1 MTYYSIKI
9 FSVLISVLPR
19 KLTIKIAIFFGTLIN
34 LVLPKRKQV
43 AMKNLSIAFP
53 DKSMKDIKNII
64 KKTYQHYMI
73 VLFDFLRHK
82 SFDDKNIFIDKQT
95 EKILS
100 MKNGLIFMTAHI
112 GNWEMIIPILN
123 KYKKITAIAKVQKNS
138 GGDRFISEMRNL
150 NNVTLLPL
158 GSSTVE
164 MIHALNNDQ
173 LLALASDQNAGVK
186 GVRVPFFGKELSIPK
201 GAAYFYHKTQLPIII
216 GFCMLNNDNT
226 YTFKLEKLVFDNK
239 YENIE
244 ELFKE
249 VGIKY
254 NTILENKIKEYPE
267 QYFWFHKKWDRKIY
281 K

>member
-19 KLTIKIAIFFGTLIN
+19 KLTIKIAILFGTLIN

-53 DKSMKDIKNII
+53 DKPMKDIKNII

-164 MIHALNNDQ
+164 MINALNNDQ

-254 NTILENKIKEYPE
+254 NAILENKIKEYPE

>member
-112 GNWEMIIPILN
+112 DNWEMIIPILN

-158 GSSTVE
+158 GSSTVD
-164 MIHALNNDQ
+164 MINALNNNQ

>member
-1 MTYYSIKI
+1 
-9 FSVLISVLPR
+9 
-19 KLTIKIAIFFGTLIN
+19 
-34 LVLPKRKQV
+34 
-43 AMKNLSIAFP
+43 
-53 DKSMKDIKNII
+53 
-64 KKTYQHYMI
+64 
-73 VLFDFLRHK
+73 
-82 SFDDKNIFIDKQT
+82 
-95 EKILS
+95 

-158 GSSTVE
+158 GSSTVD
-164 MIHALNNDQ
+164 MINALNNNQ

-254 NTILENKIKEYPE
+254 NAILENKIKEYPE

>member
-53 DKSMKDIKNII
+53 DKPMKDIKNII

-164 MIHALNNDQ
+164 MINALNNDQ

-254 NTILENKIKEYPE
+254 NAILENKIKEYPE

>member
-19 KLTIKIAIFFGTLIN
+19 KLTIKIAIFIGTLIN
-34 LVLPKRKQV
+34 LVFPKRKQV

-53 DKSMKDIKNII
+53 DKSIEEIKNII

-164 MIHALNNDQ
+164 MINALNNDQ

>member
-53 DKSMKDIKNII
+53 DKPMKDIKNII

-164 MIHALNNDQ
+164 MINALNNDQ

-186 GVRVPFFGKELSIPK
+186 GVRVPFFGKELSIPV

>member
-19 KLTIKIAIFFGTLIN
+19 KLTIKIAIFLGTLIN
-34 LVLPKRKQV
+34 LVFPKRKQV
-43 AMKNLSIAFP
+43 ATKNLFIAFP
-53 DKSMKDIKNII
+53 DKSIKDIKNII

-100 MKNGLIFMTAHI
+100 TKNGLIFMTAHI

-158 GSSTVE
+158 GSSTVD
-164 MIHALNNDQ
+164 MINALNNNQ

-186 GVRVPFFGKELSIPK
+186 GVRVPFFGRELSIPK
-201 GAAYFYHKTQLPIII
+201 GAAYFYYKTQLPIVI
-216 GFCMLNNDNT
+216 GFCILNNDNT

-254 NTILENKIKEYPE
+254 NAILENKIKEYPE

>member
-100 MKNGLIFMTAHI
+100 TKNGLIFMTAHI

-164 MIHALNNDQ
+164 MINALNNDQ